1 MKIIHPGTQDAF
13 QQEEFQQGSREIEAR
28 FKPLIKQAASRQE
41 KKTLKAEMKKEID
54 ALKKKVFD
62 RSDGSP
68 YQV

>member
-13 QQEEFQQGSREIEAR
+13 RQEEFRRGSREIEDR

-41 KKTLKAEMKKEID
+41 KKTLKAEMKREID
-54 ALKKKVFD
+54 ALKKKIFD